1 MEKIRLGVAM
11 CGSFC
16 TFSKAVKEIEQL
28 AQEGYD
34 LYPIMS
40 EISYSTDTRFGK
52 AQDFI
57 DQVEGICERRII
69 HTIPQAEPIGPKK
82 LLDVLLVMP
91 CTGNTLGKI
100 AAGITDTSVTLA
112 CKSHRRNRRPVVL
125 AVSTNDALS
134 GSGSSIGK
142 LMNDKL
148 IYFVPMGQ
156 DDPENKESSLV
167 ADFSLAGQAV
177 RMALEGKQMQPLFF
191 A

>member
-16 TFSKAVKEIEQL
+16 TFSKAVKEIRQL

-40 EISYSTDTRFGK
+40 EISYTTDTRFGK

-57 DQVEGICERRII
+57 EQVEGICERRII

-91 CTGNTLGKI
+91 CTGNTLSKI

-112 CKSHRRNRRPVVL
+112 CKSHRRNQRPVVL

-134 GSGSSIGK
+134 SSAASIGK
-142 LMNDKL
+142 LMNDKR

-177 RMALEGKQMQPLFF
+177 RMALEGKQLQPLFF
-191 A
+191 T